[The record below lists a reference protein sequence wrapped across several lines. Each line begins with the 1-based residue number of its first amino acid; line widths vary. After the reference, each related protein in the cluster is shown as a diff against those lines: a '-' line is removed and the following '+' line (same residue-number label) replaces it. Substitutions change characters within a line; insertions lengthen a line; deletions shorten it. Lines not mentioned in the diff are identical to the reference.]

1 MGSYSNCEVCVDF
14 ENNPINKA
22 NNENEE
28 IIRNDS
34 YISFHQEIDSQ
45 KLPENNLNDIINIS
59 KQSEE
64 GEKKEEKEEK
74 EGGSKILNNSQ
85 NEKISEEKKEEDI
98 NQNIKIENTRIPK
111 KEMPSNKNENKTRNI
126 VNELIELNNKE
137 NNNNDIIDPTN
148 INDNKN
154 GEENE
159 KINND
164 IIIDNI
170 SHKSE
175 EKEEKNIDDNIQKDN
190 LVISHNI
197 NNKKS
202 ISELNIY
209 NIISKNKLE
218 QLQDNSILCNGFLEK
233 IIKIPS
239 KNKFIYNERFCVLTK
254 KNFSYYKS
262 KENYLNLWKPL
273 FSIDL
278 QYIKKIEQSV
288 SDDKTFYLG
297 LICAI
302 NDETRQYVKKIN
314 TFVNDNEDSKEE
326 FLIGFRTK
334 NKEFMLRWIIVLN
347 YCLDNY
353 QNN

>member
-1 MGSYSNCEVCVDF
+1 MGTYANCEDCTDL
-14 ENNPINKA
+14 ENTPISKSNK
-22 NNENEE
+22 ENDE

-34 YISFHQEIDSQ
+34 YISFHQEANSP
-45 KLPENNLNDIINIS
+45 KLAENNINNIIDIS

-64 GEKKEEKEEK
+64 KEKKERK
-74 EGGSKILNNSQ
+74 EGS
-85 NEKISEEKKEEDI
+85 KISEEIKEDNNNI
-98 NQNIKIENTRIPK
+98 NSIENARIPK

-126 VNELIELNNKE
+126 VNELIELNNNE
-137 NNNNDIIDPTN
+137 NNINNNINLIDTTN
-148 INDNKN
+148 LNDNKN
-154 GEENE
+154 EVENE
-159 KINND
+159 KIYNKD

-175 EKEEKNIDDNIQKDN
+175 ESEEKQIDNNNNIPKENLIINNNIN
-190 LVISHNI
+190 NN

-202 ISELNIY
+202 SSELNIY
-209 NIISKNKLE
+209 NFISKNKLE

-302 NDETRQYVKKIN
+302 NDETREYVKKIN
-314 TFVNDNEDSKEE
+314 TFVNDNENDKEE

-334 NKEFMLRWIIVLN
+334 NKEFMLRWIILLN
-347 YCLDNY
+347 YFIDNY

>member
-1 MGSYSNCEVCVDF
+1 MGSYANCENCTDF
-14 ENNPINKA
+14 ENTPINKS
-22 NNENEE
+22 NKENDE

-34 YISFHQEIDSQ
+34 YISFHQETNLP
-45 KLPENNLNDIINIS
+45 KLAENNINNIINIS
-59 KQSEE
+59 KHSEE
-64 GEKKEEKEEK
+64 VEKKEGK
-74 EGGSKILNNSQ
+74 EGGSKINEENKEDNN
-85 NEKISEEKKEEDI
+85 NI
-98 NQNIKIENTRIPK
+98 NSIENARIPK

-148 INDNKN
+148 NKN

-175 EKEEKNIDDNIQKDN
+175 EREEKNIDDNIQKDN

>member
-1 MGSYSNCEVCVDF
+1 MGSYADCENCTDF
-14 ENNPINKA
+14 ENTPINKS
-22 NNENEE
+22 NKENDE

-34 YISFHQEIDSQ
+34 YISFHQETNLP
-45 KLPENNLNDIINIS
+45 KLAENNINNIINIS
-59 KQSEE
+59 KHSEE
-64 GEKKEEKEEK
+64 VEKKEGK
-74 EGGSKILNNSQ
+74 EGGSKINEENKEDNN
-85 NEKISEEKKEEDI
+85 NI
-98 NQNIKIENTRIPK
+98 NSIENARIPK

-126 VNELIELNNKE
+126 VNELMELNNNE
-137 NNNNDIIDPTN
+137 NNININHNNDNIDTIN

-154 GEENE
+154 EVENE
-159 KINND
+159 KINNKD

-175 EKEEKNIDDNIQKDN
+175 ESEDKQIDNNNIQKEN
-190 LVISHNI
+190 LIMNNNI
-197 NNKKS
+197 NNNKKS
-202 ISELNIY
+202 STELNIY
-209 NIISKNKLE
+209 NFISKNKLE

-239 KNKFIYNERFCVLTK
+239 KNKFIYNERFCILTK
-254 KNFSYYKS
+254 KYFSYYKS

-273 FSIDL
+273 FTIDL

-302 NDETRQYVKKIN
+302 NDETREYVKKIN
-314 TFVNDNEDSKEE
+314 TFVNDNENDKEE

-334 NKEFMLRWIIVLN
+334 NKEFMLRWIIMLN
-347 YCLDNY
+347 YCIDNY

>member
-1 MGSYSNCEVCVDF
+1 MGSYTNCEVCVDF
-14 ENNPINKA
+14 ESNPINKA

-148 INDNKN
+148 NKN

-175 EKEEKNIDDNIQKDN
+175 EREEKNIDDNIQKDN

>member
-1 MGSYSNCEVCVDF
+1 MGSYTNCEVCVDF
-14 ENNPINKA
+14 ESNPINKA

-148 INDNKN
+148 NKN